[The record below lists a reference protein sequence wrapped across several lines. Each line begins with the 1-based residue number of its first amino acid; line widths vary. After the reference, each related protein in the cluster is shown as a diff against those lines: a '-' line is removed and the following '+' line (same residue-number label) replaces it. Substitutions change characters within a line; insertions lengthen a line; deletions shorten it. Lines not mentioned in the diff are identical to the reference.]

1 MNNFKE
7 TRLIINKIDARL
19 GNVEKELKFDKI
31 AIFSGLGL
39 ATICAILLYIF
50 IDNHPILALF
60 LALLLFFGLCVA
72 YTMTKEYFDDL
83 KRFKSQQKD

>member
-19 GNVEKELKFDKI
+19 GSVEKELKFDKI
-31 AIFSGLGL
+31 AIFTGLGL
-39 ATICAILLYIF
+39 AIICATLIF
-50 IDNHPILALF
+50 LFVDRHPILSLF
-60 LALLLFFGLCVA
+60 LVLLLFFGLCIA
-72 YTMTKEYFDDL
+72 YTMAKEYFDDL